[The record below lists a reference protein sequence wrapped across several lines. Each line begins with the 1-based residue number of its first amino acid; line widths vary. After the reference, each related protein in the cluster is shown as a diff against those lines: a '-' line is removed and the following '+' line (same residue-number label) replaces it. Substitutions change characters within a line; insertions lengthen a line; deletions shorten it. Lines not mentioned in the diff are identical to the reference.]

1 MKHGAQ
7 GSMPCSP
14 VIHRSLKRATRKSRG
29 WSRAGYKEAN
39 DILIAGRNELELLA
53 QASWRLS
60 LPIACGL
67 TDSPRRS
74 VSAVDL
80 APPQRRRCLTQEASG
95 VPCTPGPTL
104 APGRC

>member
-1 MKHGAQ
+1 VFTRYPPIVQKID
-7 GSMPCSP
+7 PEIWRP
-14 VIHRSLKRATRKSRG
+14 V
-29 WSRAGYKEAN
+29 RAGYKEAN

-53 QASWRLS
+53 QGSWRSS

-67 TDSPRRS
+67 TDSPRRC

-80 APPQRRRCLTQEASG
+80 APPQRGRRLTQEASG

-104 APGRC
+104 APGRS